1 MNKRIEILL
10 KEVNMSSS
18 QFADAIGAQR
28 ATISHIITGR
38 NNPSLDF
45 VQKVLIRFPQ
55 LNPEWILNG
64 KGDIWKPVVRESDEP
79 SPARPGNASETK
91 QSLLFDEFNEKTET
105 DKNTFKSPDNS
116 DLMEK
121 QTLEKHHAIK
131 EVKEIP
137 NKTVSTEKAP
147 HTRKI
152 IKVITLYNDGTF
164 EAFDQRW

>member
-45 VQKVLIRFPQ
+45 VQKVLIRFPR

-64 KGDIWKPVVRESDEP
+64 KGDIWKPVARESDEP
-79 SPARPGNASETK
+79 SPALSGNTSENK
-91 QSLLFDEFNEKTET
+91 QSLLFDEFNEKTEN
-105 DKNTFKSPDNS
+105 DKNTFKLPDDS
-116 DLMEK
+116 ELIEK
-121 QTLEKHHAIK
+121 QTLGKHHAIE
-131 EVKEIP
+131 EVKEVP
-137 NKTVSTEKAP
+137 DKTGSTEKAP
-147 HTRKI
+147 FTRKI
-152 IKVITLYNDGTF
+152 VKVITLYNDGTF
-164 EAFDQRW
+164 EAFDHLN